1 MQLYLDALDQIDDEV
16 TTALAEY
23 FWQRMTSEQKKVW
36 KELAKTRNIEENR
49 HGRRKL
55 AGYWVFAK
63 QIVAT
68 FSDQTKSVED
78 LIGFVVANLSVSE
91 LDMWETL
98 DDVAGLF
105 PSTGTNYTVN
115 TWVVEELTEIFHWE
129 V

>member
-1 MQLYLDALDQIDDEV
+1 MCTMSATIFRRVRSDRRRGYYGVSRVSLE
-16 TTALAEY
+16 
-23 FWQRMTSEQKKVW
+23 RMTSEQKKVW

-115 TWVVEELTEIFHWE
+115 TWVVEELTEIF
-129 V
+129 